1 MRRKIVAANWKMNK
15 TVSEALEFVDE
26 LKSSIRETEEA
37 ELVICPPFTAL
48 YPVSR
53 AIEGTCLK
61 LGAQDVYYQEK
72 GAFTGEI
79 SPLML
84 EDLNCA
90 YAIVGHSERRGYFKE
105 TDIEVNKKLRALLD
119 HGIRPI
125 VCVGETLEQREAGQT
140 EELVTRQ
147 VEIAFDGVGQ
157 NDVTS
162 VVIAYEPIWAIGTG
176 RSATGED
183 ANRVIGLIRRTL
195 GKIYSDEI
203 AKNVRIQYGGSV
215 TPDNIAEFSRQ
226 PEIDGALVGGA
237 SLKASSFLAI
247 ARG

>member
-1 MRRKIVAANWKMNK
+1 VRRKIVAANWKMNK
-15 TVSEALEFVDE
+15 TVPEALEFVNE
-26 LKSSIRETEEA
+26 LKSGVRETEEA
-37 ELVICPPFTAL
+37 ELVVCPPFTAL

-53 AIEGTCLK
+53 AIEGTCIK
-61 LGAQDVYYQEK
+61 LGAQDVYFQEK
-72 GAFTGEI
+72 GAFTGEV
-79 SPLML
+79 SPVML
-84 EDLNCA
+84 TDLHCD
-90 YAIVGHSERRGYFKE
+90 YAIVGHSERRGYFRE
-105 TDIEVNKKLRALLD
+105 TDIDVNKKLRALLD

-125 VCVGETLEQREAGQT
+125 VCVGETLEQREAGHT

-157 NDVTS
+157 NEVTS

-176 RSATGED
+176 RSATGEE

-195 GKIYSDEI
+195 GRIYSDEI
-203 AKNVRIQYGGSV
+203 ARNVRIQYGGSV

>member
-1 MRRKIVAANWKMNK
+1 MWTSSNPASGRRRKQN
-15 TVSEALEFVDE
+15 
-26 LKSSIRETEEA
+26 SSSARPSQ
-37 ELVICPPFTAL
+37 LCSRCP
-48 YPVSR
+48 

-84 EDLNCA
+84 KDLDCD

>member
-15 TVSEALEFVDE
+15 TVSEALEFVDG

>member
-15 TVSEALEFVDE
+15 TVPEALEFVDE

-48 YPVSR
+48 FPVSR

-61 LGAQDVYYQEK
+61 LGAQYVYYQEK

-84 EDLNCA
+84 KDLDCD

>member
-1 MRRKIVAANWKMNK
+1 VRRKIVAANWKMNK